1 MITVAGLTVL
11 SAPVL
16 ADEVVNQLP
25 FPGVFFGLIAF
36 AIFMTFGFVMWS
48 YRDVA
53 NRHPKKSAE
62 FARPR
67 TSSYFEPARRAASID
82 CSNDRRSP

>member
-1 MITVAGLTVL
+1 MSVTT
-11 SAPVL
+11 SAIVL

-25 FPGVFFGLIAF
+25 FPGFFFGLIAF
-36 AIFMTFGFVMWS
+36 VIFLSFGLVMWS

-62 FARPR
+62 FAQTHDLHGHGDR
-67 TSSYFEPARRAASID
+67 TGAD
-82 CSNDRRSP
+82 H

>member
-1 MITVAGLTVL
+1 MSVTT
-11 SAPVL
+11 SAIVL

-25 FPGVFFGLIAF
+25 FPGFFFGLIAF
-36 AIFMTFGFVMWS
+36 VLFLTFGFVMWS

-62 FARPR
+62 FAQTHDLHGHGDR
-67 TSSYFEPARRAASID
+67 TGAD
-82 CSNDRRSP
+82 H